1 MGSHLLSTCIS
12 SFDVTICNRK
22 QDVSYS
28 CSYYYNS
35 NTIAV
40 NKTEMLEKHMVYKE
54 NISHILS
61 LLVKAWHTNTLFSDY
76 SNKLF
81 FKTKNRISDSLIY
94 FNIMNVWM
102 YQDVLQL
109 DLTLCIL
116 DMHLPFLCVSLISLS
131 LPFSPQS
138 LCRMS

>member
-1 MGSHLLSTCIS
+1 
-12 SFDVTICNRK
+12 
-22 QDVSYS
+22 
-28 CSYYYNS
+28 
-35 NTIAV
+35 
-40 NKTEMLEKHMVYKE
+40 MVYKG
-54 NISHILS
+54 NISRILN

-94 FNIMNVWM
+94 VNIMNVWM

-116 DMHLPFLCVSLISLS
+116 DMHLLSLCVSLFYFTISSLLS
-131 LPFSPQS
+131 TIIV
-138 LCRMS
+138 